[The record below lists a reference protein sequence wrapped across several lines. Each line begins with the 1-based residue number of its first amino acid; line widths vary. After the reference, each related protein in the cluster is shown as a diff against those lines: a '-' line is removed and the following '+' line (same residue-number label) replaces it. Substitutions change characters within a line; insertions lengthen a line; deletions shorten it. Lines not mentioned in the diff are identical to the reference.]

1 MNEHPILFTGEM
13 VKAILDG
20 RKTVTRRVIKPQPVF
35 IEESFRWRW
44 GKTGAVTASR
54 EWWNYMDSLDHCPYG
69 QPGDLLW
76 VRETWAAHP
85 TLNRV
90 QPKYLDC
97 AEIYYRATC
106 DNDSHYSWRPSIHMP
121 RWASRITLEV
131 TGVKGERLRGISE
144 DDARAEGVTPSGVGA
159 DLAHLKYRAGF
170 QTLWDTINAKRGHS
184 WESNPWVWVVEFKQV
199 QP

>member
-76 VRETWAAHP
+76 VRETWAPPNAQQGATEIFRLCRNLLP
-85 TLNRV
+85 GNVRQR
-90 QPKYLDC
+90 QPL
-97 AEIYYRATC
+97 
-106 DNDSHYSWRPSIHMP
+106 
-121 RWASRITLEV
+121 
-131 TGVKGERLRGISE
+131 
-144 DDARAEGVTPSGVGA
+144 
-159 DLAHLKYRAGF
+159 
-170 QTLWDTINAKRGHS
+170 
-184 WESNPWVWVVEFKQV
+184 
-199 QP
+199 